1 MRSKSART
9 AFPWGLF
16 LHSACAVAIVI
27 CAGACLAIARG
38 AELAYGTYAA
48 FLLLAAPAGG
58 GFVALSAMRA
68 QGRTEREAERRRQR
82 AEELE
87 GEIKLLEEAA
97 DRREEFIASFAHE
110 LKTPLTAIIGYAD
123 MLRSREMSPKNRFT
137 AAGYIFS
144 EGKRLEA
151 LSLKLMEIIVSGKQ
165 GIERRRFDAPYF
177 IREVAAVTVPSLAA
191 DGMTLDMRWEPGEV
205 EIESDLFKTLMIN
218 LIDNARKASRKGQTV
233 ELFGKR
239 EEGGYAFYVR
249 DHGRG
254 MKKEDLSRITEPFY
268 MIDKS
273 RSRAQ
278 NGAGLG
284 LALCQ
289 RIAELHGTALEYE
302 SEPGQG
308 TTVRVY
314 LKGGRA
320 GVRKPGPGAAA
331 AILTAL
337 VFAVCLAAPALML
350 RARTAQAEEEPAPTE
365 ALSLDE
371 RVELYESY
379 DAGELARR
387 DLDEAE
393 IDNDTLIA
401 AVRLANALETSLVA
415 DRGAQRSLSST
426 GTNFYTVSD
435 GEGAIRIMEYYREW
449 IGDWSN
455 WFWVKLNIDTLEV
468 FYCYYSAACERNLSD
483 YDSDDYYNVSAMIMD
498 LAGAIGFDG
507 FDYYT
512 RESVTDNMPFEVD
525 ITNSVTGE
533 SLRYECRMH
542 TYSDAASLLVDREY
556 TLAG

>member
-151 LSLKLMEIIVSGKQ
+151 LSLKQ

-205 EIESDLFKTLMIN
+205 EIEPDLFKTLMIN

-289 RIAELHGTALEYE
+289 RIAELHGTTLEYE

-314 LKGGRA
+314 LKGG
-320 GVRKPGPGAAA
+320 G
-331 AILTAL
+331 
-337 VFAVCLAAPALML
+337 
-350 RARTAQAEEEPAPTE
+350 QE
-365 ALSLDE
+365 
-371 RVELYESY
+371 
-379 DAGELARR
+379 
-387 DLDEAE
+387 
-393 IDNDTLIA
+393 
-401 AVRLANALETSLVA
+401 
-415 DRGAQRSLSST
+415 
-426 GTNFYTVSD
+426 
-435 GEGAIRIMEYYREW
+435 
-449 IGDWSN
+449 
-455 WFWVKLNIDTLEV
+455 
-468 FYCYYSAACERNLSD
+468 
-483 YDSDDYYNVSAMIMD
+483 
-498 LAGAIGFDG
+498 
-507 FDYYT
+507 
-512 RESVTDNMPFEVD
+512 
-525 ITNSVTGE
+525 
-533 SLRYECRMH
+533 
-542 TYSDAASLLVDREY
+542 
-556 TLAG
+556 